1 MKAMKVALI
10 VEHVNKKVTFAIG
23 DENGRVTQSGQLPLA
38 DLPFFLSK
46 LKGKKDVRIALIAEK
61 MVNRKFLMPPA
72 KEKLIKELIRR
83 QLVQLIKTE
92 VIFRCGEIGTA
103 LVEGVTKKV
112 FQVIG
117 TEFGLVEEIYA
128 LLERNGARPS
138 VITTYPVPLS
148 HFLRSR
154 YGQDKVIAFVE
165 LNESYYITV
174 VKGPEIR
181 IFRHLGKKNLEE
193 IEQGTDT
200 EMLVKALLQTLFYHK
215 QEFRGENIDILVLSG
230 KGAEKLREALRQ
242 ELQLEVLIHQDNEDI
257 PLKGLLGLMEID
269 RKTCEYNLLPPK
281 AIEKEKVKKTFLTG
295 SAFILLLI
303 AMITFRHARLTA
315 HYQNLSYF
323 KKELEKSVT
332 KKEMALKKLSK
343 EFIAFQVEKAQPP
356 WPEVLFEMS
365 ALVPGRIV
373 FTSLSIE
380 RKGEIFQGEAEGK
393 IVCENEIEG
402 IELLDEMKRRFDLSP
417 YFENIS
423 CEEDIDEE
431 GMGFKL
437 QFRVPVKGK
446 LSYGF

>member
-1 MKAMKVALI
+1 
-10 VEHVNKKVTFAIG
+10 
-23 DENGRVTQSGQLPLA
+23 
-38 DLPFFLSK
+38 
-46 LKGKKDVRIALIAEK
+46 
-61 MVNRKFLMPPA
+61 
-72 KEKLIKELIRR
+72 
-83 QLVQLIKTE
+83 
-92 VIFRCGEIGTA
+92 
-103 LVEGVTKKV
+103 
-112 FQVIG
+112 
-117 TEFGLVEEIYA
+117 
-128 LLERNGARPS
+128 
-138 VITTYPVPLS
+138 
-148 HFLRSR
+148 
-154 YGQDKVIAFVE
+154 
-165 LNESYYITV
+165 
-174 VKGPEIR
+174 EIR

-269 RKTCEYNLLPPK
+269 RKTCEYNLLPPE

-315 HYQNLSYF
+315 QYQNLSYF